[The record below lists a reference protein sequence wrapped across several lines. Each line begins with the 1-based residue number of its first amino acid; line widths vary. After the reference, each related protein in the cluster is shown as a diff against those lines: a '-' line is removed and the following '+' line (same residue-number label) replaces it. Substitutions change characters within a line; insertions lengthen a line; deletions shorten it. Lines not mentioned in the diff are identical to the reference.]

1 MKRLILAATLATA
14 LAAALVTPVAAQ
26 TVIVVRHAEKA
37 GQGAD
42 PVLSDLGEARAA
54 ALADTLA
61 GAGVTNV
68 FVSPLQRTALT
79 AGPSAAAVGAGPVA
93 VSLDGGSA
101 AHVARL
107 VGQVRQLSPEA
118 VVLVVGHSNTVPDIA
133 RALGASDAAAM
144 DECEY
149 DRLTVLTL
157 TPTGAHAVT
166 GRYGAPNP
174 PC

>member
-1 MKRLILAATLATA
+1 MIRMKRLCLAVAVSAMLAVPA
-14 LAAALVTPVAAQ
+14 AAQ

-37 GQGAD
+37 EQSAD
-42 PVLSDLGEARAA
+42 PVLSDLGEVRAA
-54 ALADTLA
+54 ALAETLT
-61 GAGVTNV
+61 GAGVTHV

-79 AGPSAAAVGAGPVA
+79 AGPAAGAAGAEPVA

-107 VGQVRQLSPEA
+107 VGQVRRLSPEA

-133 RALGASDAAAM
+133 RALGATGAAAM

-166 GRYGAPNP
+166 GRYGAVSP

>member
-1 MKRLILAATLATA
+1 MKRLL
-14 LAAALVTPVAAQ
+14 LAAAMIVMLAAPAAAQ

-37 GQGAD
+37 EQSAD

-54 ALADTLA
+54 ALAETLA
-61 GAGVTNV
+61 GAGVTHV
-68 FVSPLQRTALT
+68 FVTPLQRTGLT
-79 AGPSAAAVGAGPVA
+79 AGPSAVAAESEPVA
-93 VSLDGGSA
+93 V
-101 AHVARL
+101 
-107 VGQVRQLSPEA
+107 SPEA

-133 RALGASDAAAM
+133 RALGATGAAAM

-166 GRYGAPNP
+166 GRYGAINP

>member
-1 MKRLILAATLATA
+1 MKRLILAVTLATT
-14 LAAALVTPVAAQ
+14 LAATLVTPVAAQ
-26 TVIVVRHAEKA
+26 TVIIVRHAEKA
-37 GQGAD
+37 DQGMD
-42 PVLSDLGEARAA
+42 PVLSDPGEARAA
-54 ALADTLA
+54 ALAETLA

-68 FVSPLQRTALT
+68 FVSPLQRTSLT
-79 AGPSAAAVGAGPVA
+79 ARPSAVAAGAETVA

-101 AHVARL
+101 AHAARL

>member
-1 MKRLILAATLATA
+1 MKRLILAAAMTA
-14 LAAALVTPVAAQ
+14 LLAAPAAAQ

-37 GQGAD
+37 EQSAD
-42 PVLSDLGEARAA
+42 PVLSDLGEARAE

-61 GAGVTNV
+61 GAGVTHV
-68 FVSPLQRTALT
+68 FVTPLQRPALT
-79 AGPSAAAVGAGPVA
+79 AGPSAAAAHPEVVA
-93 VSLDGGSA
+93 VSLEGGAA

-133 RALGASDAAAM
+133 RALGATEAAAM

-166 GRYGAPNP
+166 GRYGAANP

>member
-1 MKRLILAATLATA
+1 MKRLLLAAAMTTILAAPA
-14 LAAALVTPVAAQ
+14 AAQ

-37 GQGAD
+37 EQSAD
-42 PVLSDLGEARAA
+42 PVLSGLGEARAA

-61 GAGVTNV
+61 GAGVTHV
-68 FVSPLQRTALT
+68 FVTPLQRTGLT
-79 AGPSAAAVGAGPVA
+79 AGPSAAAAGSEPVA
-93 VSLDGGSA
+93 VSLDGGAA

-107 VGQVRQLSPEA
+107 VGQVRQLSPGA

-133 RALGASDAAAM
+133 RALGATGAAAM

-157 TPTGAHAVT
+157 TPDSAHAVT
-166 GRYGAPNP
+166 GRYGAASP

>member
-1 MKRLILAATLATA
+1 MKRLLLAAAMTTILAAPA
-14 LAAALVTPVAAQ
+14 AAQ

-37 GQGAD
+37 EQSAD
-42 PVLSDLGEARAA
+42 PVLSGLGEARAA

-61 GAGVTNV
+61 GAGVTHV
-68 FVSPLQRTALT
+68 FVTPLQRTGLT
-79 AGPSAAAVGAGPVA
+79 AGPSAAAADHSETIV
-93 VSLDGGSA
+93 VSLDGGAA

-107 VGQVRQLSPEA
+107 VGQVRQLSPGA

-133 RALGASDAAAM
+133 RALGATGAAAM
-144 DECEY
+144 DDCEY

-157 TPTGAHAVT
+157 TPDGAHAVT
-166 GRYGAPNP
+166 GRYGAASP

>member
-1 MKRLILAATLATA
+1 MKRLL
-14 LAAALVTPVAAQ
+14 LAAAMTALLAAPAVAQ

-37 GQGAD
+37 EQSAD

-54 ALADTLA
+54 ALAETLA
-61 GAGVTNV
+61 GAGVTHV
-68 FVSPLQRTALT
+68 FVTPLQRTGLT
-79 AGPSAAAVGAGPVA
+79 AGPSAEAAGSAPIA
-93 VSLDGGSA
+93 VSLDGGAA

-107 VGQVRQLSPEA
+107 VGQVRQLSSEA

-133 RALGASDAAAM
+133 RALGASEAATM
-144 DECEY
+144 EDCEY

-166 GRYGAPNP
+166 GRYGAANP